1 MAVKIEKSTIKFLND
16 LSKNNNREW
25 FKDNKKRYDEAY
37 ANAKAFKAELEKLM
51 QKHDVIEKSKLF
63 RVHRDV
69 RFSKDKTPYNTD
81 LRFSFTREGAYRR
94 GGYYLRISP
103 KESFI
108 AGGFWRPE
116 PKDLKLIRSHIA
128 ADAKPLRKIFASK
141 KFKDNF
147 GIIEGE
153 KVKSAPKGF
162 SKDHPNIDLLRHK
175 SFIVDKIIEKKLVSS
190 EDLAK
195 EVSKNFKAFRPF
207 FDCMTDILTHDLNGV
222 PLYG

>member
-1 MAVKIEKSTIKFLND
+1 MAVTIEKSTIKFLND
-16 LSKNNNREW
+16 LAKNNNRDW
-25 FKDNKKRYDEAY
+25 FKKNKERYDAAY
-37 ANAKAFKAELEKLM
+37 ANAKEFMAAVEQAM

-94 GGYYLRISP
+94 GGYYLKIGP
-103 KESFI
+103 KDAFI

-116 PKDLKLIRSHIA
+116 PKDLKLIRSHLA
-128 ADAKPLRKIFASK
+128 ADAKPLRKILASK

-153 KVKSAPKGF
+153 KVKSAPKGY

-175 SFIVDKIIEKKLVSS
+175 SFIIDKKIDKKLVTSK
-190 EDLAK
+190 DLIK
-195 EVSKNFKAFRPF
+195 EVNTGFKAARPYF
-207 FDCMTDILTHDLNGV
+207 NYMTEILTHDLNGER
-222 PLYG
+222 LYS